1 MSQIREDADDE
12 RDDASGDGTAELE
25 AAAPSPDLEALLE
38 YLRVNRGL
46 DFSGYKRSTLS
57 RRIQMTMQAAAVASI
72 GDYMDHLEVHPDEFS
87 RLFNSILIH
96 VTSFF
101 RDDAAWDKLSRD
113 VVPAILASKGAD
125 DPIRVWSAGCASGE
139 ETYTLAMVWAEAL
152 GLEQFR
158 ARVKIYASDLD
169 GDSALVK
176 ARQGTYS
183 SKELEGVSE
192 ELRQRYFERAGS
204 RFAFRSDLRR
214 SVIFGHHNLIQDA
227 PISRLDL
234 LVCRNT
240 LMYFNAETQ
249 ARILARFHFA
259 LNDQAFLFLGKAEML
274 PTHGNLFQPVDLKS
288 RIFVKAPN
296 VSLRDRLFALAQIG
310 DQDAGG
316 RLARHIRL
324 RDQTFNLLPIAHLAV
339 DTDGTL
345 VLANERARTL
355 FGVSLRDLGRPFHDL
370 EVSYRPVELRSLLE
384 KVAAERTTAHVP
396 SVERAVPGGG
406 IQFLDV
412 HVVPIREGDG
422 TFLGA
427 SIVFDDVTEAH
438 RMRAELLKSS
448 QELETAY
455 EELQSSNEELETINE
470 ELQTTNEELQTTNEE
485 LQSTNEEHETT
496 NEELQSTNQELQ
508 AVNEELRGRTE
519 ELNQLNAFLRSI
531 LASLRGAVAVVDRD
545 LHVQMWN
552 DKAEDL
558 WGMRFEEVEG
568 RSFARLDIGLPTVRL
583 VESIR
588 AALAG
593 SDPEEL
599 TVEATNRRGR
609 PIRCRVTCT
618 GLRGPGEG
626 DVQGALILMEGLPAA

>member
-1 MSQIREDADDE
+1 M
-12 RDDASGDGTAELE
+12 E
-25 AAAPSPDLEALLE
+25 AA
-38 YLRVNRGL
+38 R
-46 DFSGYKRSTLS
+46 
-57 RRIQMTMQAAAVASI
+57 VASVGEYI
-72 GDYMDHLEVHPDEFS
+72 DHLEVHPDEFS
-87 RLFNSILIH
+87 QLFNSILIN

-139 ETYTLAMVWAEAL
+139 EAYTLAMVWAEAL
-152 GLEQFR
+152 GLDQFR
-158 ARVKIYASDLD
+158 ERVKIYASDLD
-169 GDSALVK
+169 GASALVR

-183 SKELEGVSE
+183 SKELDGVSE
-192 ELRQRYFERAGS
+192 ELRQRYFERAGN

-259 LNDQAFLFLGKAEML
+259 LNEQGYLFLGKAEML
-274 PTHGNLFQPVDLKS
+274 LSHSHLFQPVDLKS

-296 VSLRDRLFALAQIG
+296 LSLRDRLFVLAQVG

-324 RDQTFNLLPIAHLAV
+324 RDETFNLLPIAQLAV
-339 DTDGTL
+339 DLDGAL
-345 VLANERARTL
+345 VLANERARIL
-355 FGVSLRDLGRPFHDL
+355 FGLTPRDLGRPFHDL
-370 EVSYRPVELRSLLE
+370 EVSYRPVELRSLIE
-384 KVAAERTTAHVP
+384 KVETERTTAHLP
-396 SVERAVPGGG
+396 AVERAVPGGG

-412 HVVPIREGDG
+412 HVVPIRENDG

-438 RMRAELLKSS
+438 RMRAELLRSS

-455 EELQSSNEELETINE
+455 EELRTSNEELETTNEELQSTVE
-470 ELQTTNEELQTTNEE
+470 ELQTTNEELQATND
-485 LQSTNEEHETT
+485 EHETM

-508 AVNEELRGRTE
+508 TVNEELRGRTE
-519 ELNQLNAFLRSI
+519 ELNHANAFLRSI

-545 LHVQMWN
+545 LNVLMWN
-552 DKAEDL
+552 PKAEDL
-558 WGMRFEEVEG
+558 WGVRFDEVEG
-568 RSFARLDIGLPTVRL
+568 RSFLRLDIGLPTGRL
-583 VESIR
+583 LESIR
-588 AALAG
+588 AAFRG
-593 SDPEEL
+593 SHPEEL

-609 PIRCRVTCT
+609 PMQCRVTCT

-626 DVQGALILMEGLPAA
+626 DVQGALILMEGLPAAQ